1 MEDDEGVL
9 DLALAYRE
17 HLRLRERVLCRQ
29 ASCHPAWSLLIELLI
44 AQLRKETLSVSTLTR
59 AAGIRNTTALRWI
72 DWLQG
77 RRLIERR
84 PDPQNR
90 LRAFITLSAQGCK
103 VVKAMLVDMVAN
115 FDVLQRTVDPVGRH
129 A

>member
-44 AQLRKETLSVSTLTR
+44 AQLRKETRSVGTLTR
-59 AAGIRNTTALRWI
+59 AAGIRSTTALRWI

-77 RRLIERR
+77 RRLIERH
-84 PDPQNR
+84 PDPRNR
-90 LRAFITLSAQGCK
+90 LRVFIGLSAEGRK
-103 VVKAMLVDMVAN
+103 IVRAMLVDVVAS
-115 FDVLQRTVDPVGRH
+115 FDEL
-129 A
+129 